1 MQTPPEIRRLLDASD
16 EPVRTLLLCA
26 VLTGMRRP
34 PSALAG
40 EVRHTEVP
48 ALASDDR
55 PSADAASGVGQ
66 ALEPL
71 PGRARLLQPR
81 WRADQSRHLR
91 SAGLAPPGAPAVTA
105 SSDPVSRPAPHYASL
120 LIAQGLTRSTSRRSS
135 VTPRFRPR
143 STVTDTRCPTLTRLK
158 HGSSTGWCSV
168 RPAAAAQFAR
178 PLTRCSGCKMVAE
191 TRKGSAAATAN
202 PLSLRGCGGWI

>member
-26 VLTGMRRP
+26 VPTGMRRP

-91 SAGLAPPGAPAVTA
+91 SAGLAPP
-105 SSDPVSRPAPHYASL
+105 SL
-120 LIAQGLTRSTSRRSS
+120 PI
-135 VTPRFRPR
+135 
-143 STVTDTRCPTLTRLK
+143 
-158 HGSSTGWCSV
+158 
-168 RPAAAAQFAR
+168 
-178 PLTRCSGCKMVAE
+178 
-191 TRKGSAAATAN
+191 
-202 PLSLRGCGGWI
+202 

>member
-71 PGRARLLQPR
+71 LSTVAHREPLGVAHTEPVW
-81 WRADQSRHLR
+81 WRDRT
-91 SAGLAPPGAPAVTA
+91 PDMTV
-105 SSDPVSRPAPHYASL
+105 VASL
-120 LIAQGLTRSTSRRSS
+120 LAVSWRRGSGAQ
-135 VTPRFRPR
+135 
-143 STVTDTRCPTLTRLK
+143 
-158 HGSSTGWCSV
+158 
-168 RPAAAAQFAR
+168 
-178 PLTRCSGCKMVAE
+178 
-191 TRKGSAAATAN
+191 
-202 PLSLRGCGGWI
+202 